1 MAPNPTSAVN
11 DPRLTVVP
19 KAAEI
24 IAARIRRAIA
34 DGTLLPDQQLPPQ
47 PELAEQQGVSAPTM
61 REALRILETEGL
73 IEVRRGVRGGAYV
86 KAPHL
91 GAVSRQLGMF
101 LQIQGATVADLY
113 EARIIFEPP
122 AARLLA
128 ERWTD
133 DAEKDLQACLD
144 EERQAMDDPVAI
156 VRAGSRFHIRL
167 LQHCGNV
174 SLGAIGTII
183 AGIVEKHLAMTVAGR
198 VVRDQLHTVTKAG
211 LRRQEKLVG
220 LMATGQGAAA
230 ERHWRKSLEDALA
243 MVQKGG
249 EATNRLD
256 LVD

>member
-1 MAPNPTSAVN
+1 MAEPLAER
-11 DPRLTVVP
+11 RLTVIP

-24 IAARIRRAIA
+24 IAGRIRRAIA
-34 DGTLLPDQQLPPQ
+34 DGTLLPGQQLSPQ

-73 IEVRRGVRGGAYV
+73 IDVRRGVRGGAYV
-86 KAPHL
+86 NAPSL

-101 LQIQGATVADLY
+101 LQVQGATVADLY
-113 EARIIFEPP
+113 EARIVFEPP
-122 AARLLA
+122 AARWLA
-128 ERWTD
+128 ERWTE
-133 DAEKDLQACLD
+133 DAEKDLRACLD
-144 EERQAMDDPVAI
+144 EERDALDDPEAV

-198 VVRDQLHTVTKAG
+198 AVRDQLEAVTKAG
-211 LRRQEKLVG
+211 LRRQEKLVE
-220 LMATGQGAAA
+220 LMAAGDGAAA
-230 ERHWRKSLEDALA
+230 ERHWRKALEDALK
-243 MVQKGG
+243 MVQAGG
-249 EATNRLD
+249 EAGVRLD